1 MTEHLTKPYGTRNSD
16 ENKNENNKNKNGHD
30 NKNTNENKN
39 EKQKNGT
46 RKTGEIGSS
55 QCIESESESESE
67 SEGIHIVNYRNDLPM
82 GKGLSSS
89 AAVCVLVAK
98 CFNEVC
104 NRVVIKWW

>member
-16 ENKNENNKNKNGHD
+16 ENKNENNKNKNKNGYL

-39 EKQKNGT
+39 GKQKHGT

-55 QCIESESESESE
+55 QCIESESESEC
-67 SEGIHIVNYRNDLPM
+67 EGIHIVNYRNDLPM

-104 NRVVIKWW
+104 NRVVIKW